1 MWLKL
6 TLAGLVSLFLGSVHA
21 QMFTV
26 SGRLQDPE
34 TKVGVQGATV
44 VLKSLKDTTRSF
56 TATADG
62 TGSFRFSRLAPDS
75 FRLTASSVGYE
86 TLNRVVHL
94 KSSNAFLGSLLMPK
108 VSKELTGVTVT
119 GRIPPAVQ
127 KGDTVQFNASQFK
140 VNPDASA
147 EDLARKIPGIT
158 VENGQVTANGETVR
172 RVTIDGRELFGDD
185 ATAALRNLPA
195 EVIDKIQVFD
205 RLSDQAQLSG
215 IDDGNTTKEINI
227 ITKANMR
234 NGQFGRVYGGY
245 GTDDRYS
252 AGGNTTF
259 LKGDRRI
266 SVVGNFNN
274 INQQNFAMQDLL
286 GVTANNR
293 GGGASR
299 SSRGANSGRSSGG
312 GNRTYG
318 GSNNFGGSGN
328 FLVGQQNGI
337 NTTHAA
343 GINFS
348 DQWGAKTTVTGSYL
362 FNNTLNQAYE
372 EQNRKYYSS
381 RARSLRDTS
390 SNDGDN
396 YSHRIN
402 MRLEYQIA
410 PRKELIITPNLSFQD
425 NNSERERRAMRYRVI
440 DSTER
445 VYSNIIN
452 HRASDRS
459 GNNLNN
465 TILYRQSFAKRGRT
479 FTASLNTAYNKRAGE
494 TYIVNK
500 MSSFGSDFSEQ
511 RRFTDQYSSGLQ
523 LSANLIYTEPLG
535 ERSQLQ
541 FNYNPA
547 YTQSKADALSF
558 LYDTVVAKYSEFDSL
573 RSNRFSNSS
582 MAQNGGIT
590 FRRGTKDNMYAL
602 GVNYQHTVLN
612 STQTF
617 PRPFK
622 LEQSFN
628 NVLPNAWLRFKL
640 SPRSNMRLVYRA
652 SVELPSVTQ
661 LSEVQG
667 IPNHPF
673 LRIGNSALEPQY
685 NHVLSTRYT
694 YSNTATGVLFMANV
708 FAQKANNYI
717 GDDTYVTEQ
726 SPVVRYGQKVGIGEE
741 LTRPVNLDGYASLRS
756 FVTLAMPINV
766 LKTNLNLN
774 GGASFFRY
782 PGLLNDTLYE
792 SRSQVYSLGTVL
804 SSNISEYVD
813 FTVSY
818 TANYNLVEN
827 DAALRRNDNYFRH
840 ITRAQ
845 LNLLSKNGWLFQ
857 NDLNNQWFKGISDSF
872 NESYWLWNVGVGKK
886 FLKDQKGELRLN
898 VFDLLNQNQDIERT
912 ISDVY
917 IEDARSE
924 VLRRYFML
932 TFTYNLRN
940 FGKGAA
946 PEAKKGKWRKTWG
959 R

>member
-1 MWLKL
+1 MLPKL
-6 TLAGLVSLFLGSVHA
+6 MLPFLFVLVFNGLQAQTL
-21 QMFTV
+21 TV
-26 SGRLQDPE
+26 SGRLQDGE
-34 TKVGVQGATV
+34 TRTGVPGATV
-44 VLKSLKDTTRSF
+44 VLKSLRDTTRSF
-56 TATADG
+56 TLTSDAAG
-62 TGSFRFSRLAPDS
+62 AFRFTHLAPDS
-75 FRLTASSVGYE
+75 FRLTATSVGYE
-86 TLNRVVHL
+86 TLSRVVRL
-94 KSSNAFLGSLLMPK
+94 KSSNAFLGSLLFVK
-108 VSKELTGVTVT
+108 ASKELTGVTVT
-119 GRIPPAVQ
+119 GRISPTTQ
-127 KGDTVQFNASQFK
+127 KGDTIQFNASQFK

-158 VENGQVTANGETVR
+158 VENGQVTANGENVR
-172 RVTIDGRELFGDD
+172 RVTIDGRELFGED

-274 INQQNFAMQDLL
+274 VNQQNFAMQDLL

-299 SSRGANSGRSSGG
+299 SSRAGGNSRG
-312 GNRTYG
+312 GNRTQG
-318 GSNNFGGSGN
+318 GTNNFGGSGN

-348 DQWGAKTTVTGSYL
+348 DLWGSKTTVTGSYL
-362 FNNTLNQAYE
+362 FNNTRNWAYE
-372 EQNRKYYSS
+372 EQDRKYFAE
-381 RARSLRDTS
+381 RVQSLRDTS
-390 SNDGDN
+390 SNDGNN
-396 YSHRIN
+396 YNHRIN
-402 MRLEYQIA
+402 LRLEYRIA
-410 PRKELIITPNLSFQD
+410 PRAELIITPNLSFQD
-425 NNSERERRAMRYRVI
+425 NNSERVRRAMRYRVI
-440 DSTER
+440 DSIER
-445 VYSNIIN
+445 VYNNIIS

-465 TILYRQSFAKRGRT
+465 NILYRQSFAKKGRT

-494 TYIVNK
+494 TYIVNQT
-500 MSSFGSDFSEQ
+500 SRFGSDFTEQ

-523 LSANLIYTEPLG
+523 VSANLIYTEPLG

-541 FNYNPA
+541 VNYNPA
-547 YTQSKADALSF
+547 FTRSRSDVQSF

-573 RSNRFSNSS
+573 RSNRFTNRS

-590 FRRGTKDNMYAL
+590 FRGGTKDNAFAL

-617 PRPFK
+617 PRPFT
-622 LEQSFN
+622 LDQSFN

-640 SPRSNMRLVYRA
+640 SQRSNMRLVYRA
-652 SVELPSVTQ
+652 SVELPSITQ

-673 LRIGNSALEPQY
+673 LRIGNSALAPQY
-685 NHVLSTRYT
+685 NHVLSSRYT
-694 YSNTATGVLFMANV
+694 YTNTATGMLFMANV

-717 GDDTYVTEQ
+717 GDDTFVAD
-726 SPVVRYGQKVGIGEE
+726 SFAVVRYGQKVARGEE
-741 LTRPVNLDGYASLRS
+741 LTRPVNLDGYSSLRS
-756 FVTLAMPINV
+756 FVTLAMPVNG

-782 PGLLNDTLYE
+782 PGILNDTLFE

-818 TANYNLVEN
+818 SANYNLVKN
-827 DAALRRNDNYFRH
+827 DVDLRRNDNYFRH
-840 ITRAQ
+840 VTRGQ
-845 LNLLSKNGWLFQ
+845 LNLLSKAGWLFQ
-857 NDLNNQWFKGISDSF
+857 NDLSNQWFKGISDSF

-886 FLKDQKGELRLN
+886 FGKDQKCELRLN

-917 IEDARSE
+917 IEDAKSE
-924 VLRRYFML
+924 VLQRYFML

-940 FGKGAA
+940 FGKGTE
-946 PEAKKGKWRKTWG
+946 PEEKKGKGRKTRVRG
-959 R
+959 

>member
-1 MWLKL
+1 MLPKL
-6 TLAGLVSLFLGSVHA
+6 MLPFFFVLIFNGLQAQTL
-21 QMFTV
+21 TV
-26 SGRLQDPE
+26 SGRLQDGE
-34 TKVGVQGATV
+34 TRAGVPGATV
-44 VLKSLKDTTRSF
+44 VLKSLRDTTRSF
-56 TATADG
+56 TLTSDG
-62 TGSFRFSRLAPDS
+62 AGAFRFTHLAPDS

-86 TLNRVVHL
+86 TLSRVVRL
-94 KSSNAFLGSLLMPK
+94 KSSNVFLGSLIMPK
-108 VSKELTGVTVT
+108 ASKELTGVTVT

-127 KGDTVQFNASQFK
+127 KGDTVEFNAGQFK

-158 VENGQVTANGETVR
+158 VENGQVTANGENVR
-172 RVTIDGRELFGDD
+172 RVTIDGRELFGED

-259 LKGDRRI
+259 LKGDRRVSI
-266 SVVGNFNN
+266 VGNFNN
-274 INQQNFAMQDLL
+274 VNQQNFAMQDLL

-293 GGGASR
+293 GGGR
-299 SSRGANSGRSSGG
+299 SARGSAGGRGGSSGG
-312 GNRTYG
+312 GRPNG
-318 GSNNFGGSGN
+318 GNSNFGSGGN
-328 FLVGQQNGI
+328 FLVGQQAGI

-348 DQWGAKTTVTGSYL
+348 DVWGARTTVTGSYL
-362 FNNTLNQAYE
+362 FNNTGNRAYE
-372 EQNRKYYSS
+372 EQDRKYFAE
-381 RARSLRDTS
+381 RVQSLRDTS
-390 SNDGDN
+390 SNDGHN
-396 YSHRIN
+396 YNHRIN
-402 MRLEYQIA
+402 LRLEYRLA
-410 PRKELIITPNLSFQD
+410 PRAELIITPNLSFQD

-445 VYSNIIN
+445 VYSRILND
-452 HRASDRS
+452 RASDRS

-465 TILYRQSFAKRGRT
+465 TILYRQSFAKRGRS
-479 FTASLNTAYNKRAGE
+479 FTASLNTAYNKRVGE
-494 TYIVNK
+494 TYIVNQT
-500 MSSFGSDFSEQ
+500 SRFGSDFSEQ
-511 RRFTDQYSSGLQ
+511 RRFTDQYSRGLQ
-523 LSANLIYTEPLG
+523 LSANLTYTEPLG

-541 FNYNPA
+541 VNYNPT
-547 YTQSKADALSF
+547 YSRSQSDVQSF

-573 RSNRFSNSS
+573 RSNRFTNRS

-590 FRRGTKDNMYAL
+590 FRRGTKDNAFAL

-617 PRPFK
+617 PRPFT
-622 LEQSFN
+622 LDQSFN
-628 NVLPNAWLRFKL
+628 NVLPNALLRFKL
-640 SPRSNMRLVYRA
+640 SQRSNMRLVYRA
-652 SVELPSVTQ
+652 SVELPSITQ

-685 NHVLSTRYT
+685 NHVLSSRYT
-694 YSNTATGVLFMANV
+694 YTNTATGMLFMANV

-717 GDDTYVTEQ
+717 GDDTYVAD
-726 SPVVRYGQKVGIGEE
+726 SVAVVRYGQKVARGEE

-756 FVTLAMPINV
+756 FVTLAMPING

-782 PGLLNDTLYE
+782 PGLLNDTLFE

-804 SSNISEYVD
+804 SSNISEQVD

-818 TANYNLVEN
+818 SANYNLVKN

-840 ITRAQ
+840 VTRAQ
-845 LNLLSKNGWLFQ
+845 LNLLSKNGWLLQ
-857 NDLNNQWFKGISDSF
+857 SDLNNQWFKGISDSF
-872 NESYWLWNVGVGKK
+872 NESYWLWNAGVGKK

-917 IEDARSE
+917 IEDAKSQ
-924 VLRRYFML
+924 VLQRYFML

-940 FGKGAA
+940 FGKGTE
-946 PEAKKGKWRKTWG
+946 PQAKKGKGRKTRVRG
-959 R
+959 